1 MLHFQLLDHE
11 LDATRRVTRPFV
23 PQGDHFG
30 DLQRERQILE
40 DSSQVINPVIR
51 RSDKTKQRT
60 ET

>member
-1 MLHFQLLDHE
+1 MDHE

-40 DSSQVINPVIR
+40 ASAQVINPVIR
-51 RSDKTKQRT
+51 RSGKQRT
-60 ET
+60 ININKTIS